1 MRLAIVASYHSVE
14 AVERSNYS
22 GGSSAALSYSFFFA
36 SIIVLIYAGPVANWL
51 ELSSMQG
58 SHGKITYDTYRQFP
72 MCSDIHTRKSSPV
85 NDSCLRTCTIQF

>member
-22 GGSSAALSYSFFFA
+22 GGSSAALSYSFFF
-36 SIIVLIYAGPVANWL
+36 AGPVANWL